1 MTEWD
6 RRKVYESANF
16 FFANGASSVMKL
28 SPDAAIK
35 VCEEATHHDLL
46 IGKIEGGISHPIY
59 GFEAR
64 LDCIWDGTMPP
75 LDSASLQINNQEAA
89 DFINLEREQHDAF
102 VITAL
107 KNSR

>member
-6 RRKVYESANF
+6 RRKVYESADL

-35 VCEEATHHDLL
+35 VCEEATHRDLL
-46 IGKIEGGISHPIY
+46 IGKIEGGISHSH

-64 LDCIWDGTMPP
+64 LDCIWDGQIPP